1 MLWLIYGINC
11 PNIVLFGPQK
21 IKSLGLSSHFPFCL
35 KFDFSLFPMLISPL
49 KQGWNEKIRTLL
61 LTKLFEVLEWK
72 WPYFW
77 DLVIFWCCKSSIKNP
92 NFGASAINRE
102 WLNYHGTKSDGSF
115 CSYLTPV
122 ELLLKSKKIEAPY
135 CVHKRYENFSS
146 KRVQKVPNEGKL
158 ISRNNKNNQF
168 AGFNLCNEGSQLSLT
183 YELQLGTW
191 INSHLL
197 FTALIFVQ
205 GRSICV
211 TSFFLSKLI
220 LQYISFEVLEKSYL
234 RWCGPLADAVFT
246 LW

>member
-1 MLWLIYGINC
+1 ML
-11 PNIVLFGPQK
+11 F
-21 IKSLGLSSHFPFCL
+21 
-35 KFDFSLFPMLISPL
+35 SPL

-158 ISRNNKNNQF
+158 ISRIIRIS
-168 AGFNLCNEGSQLSLT
+168 NLQALT
-183 YELQLGTW
+183 CVQWRKPIITHLW
-191 INSHLL
+191 ITVRNMH
-197 FTALIFVQ
+197 
-205 GRSICV
+205 
-211 TSFFLSKLI
+211 
-220 LQYISFEVLEKSYL
+220 
-234 RWCGPLADAVFT
+234 
-246 LW
+246 